1 MDSYLIFRFD
11 DQKNRQLFRMEE
23 VEKDR
28 DVVESNEL
36 GRLEPKVSTIYDV
49 ISMYFC

>member
-28 DVVESNEL
+28 DIVESKEL
-36 GRLEPKVSTIYDV
+36 GQVGTQGSNNL
-49 ISMYFC
+49 

>member
-28 DVVESNEL
+28 DIVESKEFGQVGTQGFNNL
-36 GRLEPKVSTIYDV
+36 
-49 ISMYFC
+49 